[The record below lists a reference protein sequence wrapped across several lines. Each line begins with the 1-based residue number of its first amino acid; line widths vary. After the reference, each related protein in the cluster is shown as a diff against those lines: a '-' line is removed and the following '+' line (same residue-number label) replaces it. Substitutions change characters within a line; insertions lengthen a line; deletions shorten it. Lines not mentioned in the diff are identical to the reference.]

1 MVLEFASLLG
11 TKHNLSSPF
20 GDSSRACPGF
30 VIGISFSF
38 FHRAKISIAKARGHI
53 VSDENDPK
61 QLNATLINPPS
72 TEVPKKEKRVFG
84 DFELEKK
91 LGQRGIGEV
100 FLARQLSLDCHV
112 AQPVVQRDG

>member
-1 MVLEFASLLG
+1 
-11 TKHNLSSPF
+11 
-20 GDSSRACPGF
+20 
-30 VIGISFSF
+30 
-38 FHRAKISIAKARGHI
+38 

-61 QLNATLINPPS
+61 ELGATLINPPS

-112 AQPVVQRDG
+112 ALNLLSKEMAEKKGFFERF